1 MTKSHKLFN
10 KHIIFSHAIS
20 NFRIPQKMLRLSL
33 LLSLIFLFSCK
44 KEKQTTTDESVGFTQ
59 LDNKEIGVNFENKV
73 EDQENFNVLSF
84 RNYYNG
90 GGVAI
95 GDVNNDGL
103 KDIYFTAN
111 MTDNKLY
118 LNKGKEGSSSIQFE
132 DITNTAGVKGKK
144 SWCTGVTMADV
155 NADGFLDIYVCYSGG
170 VLKDNKE
177 NELFINNG
185 DVKSPKFTE
194 RAKEYG
200 LNDAGSTT
208 HASFFDYDLDGDLD
222 CYVLNDSYKSPEKI
236 MLDARGKFDKTA
248 EGGDRLYR
256 NDDGK
261 FVNVTENS
269 GIYSSNVGF
278 GLGISV
284 GDLNG
289 DFYPDIYISN
299 DFWER
304 DYLYMNQKNGTF
316 KEILPEKI
324 DYTSLASMGSDIA
337 DINNDGHLDIF
348 STDMLP
354 PDNYRLKAAMKFD
367 DYYLGELR
375 FRNSFHYQNV
385 QNCLQVNQGDG
396 TFQETAFFSGVA
408 ATDWSWGALIFDMN
422 LDGQKDLFVSNGV
435 YNDITDSDFVDFI
448 ADPNEIKKIIEEKG
462 KYDFRDFV
470 KYLPHNKR
478 KNYAFI
484 NQGNQNG
491 KVLHFENLASNL
503 NLDQE
508 GYSNGSAYGD
518 LDNDGDFDLVVNN
531 VNMPAFI
538 YQNNSVEEKK
548 NAFVKFKLEGSEK
561 NKFGIGSTVMI
572 YQKGKVQIAQSMSA
586 RGFESSVDSDIIFGL
601 ANNPV
606 IDSVRIVWTDL
617 KTQLIKN
624 VKGNIT
630 QTLNYKNATEL
641 YKPVIFQ
648 AQTTFKEISNQII
661 ADATHVEN
669 KYIDFDS
676 DRLMPHVLSTE
687 GPKLVKGDVNKDG
700 KEDFILLGAKEGT
713 DKLFLNTGA
722 KFVESK
728 QKFFATK
735 NLADHISGA
744 LFDSDKDGDL
754 DFLVGTGGNEYRD
767 GVNAF
772 TAIFYENNG
781 KGDFTRQDMKAPQIK
796 GQIGCIKPC
805 DYDKDG
811 DIDLF
816 AGGKAVP
823 GGYGLTPR
831 SFLFQNDGTGKFLDV
846 TNEFIGPLGMITD
859 AIWTDINGDALTDL
873 MVVGEWM
880 PVTVFVNENGDFGK
894 PLTIPNSEG
903 WWNTIKASDIDKDGD
918 MDFLLGNWGQN
929 IKLKASLEKPLNLYV
944 YDFDQNKR
952 PEIVMEWFTQEDK
965 IPYPF
970 ASKADLTAQMPSL
983 KKTSLKYQEFAK
995 KQVKDLFDNAMLDK
1009 ALKKRVTNFASSVLI
1024 NKKGDLV
1031 LEPLQDEAQMAPIF
1045 TFETGDFDNDGILD
1059 YFAGGNFFKLKPE
1072 MGRNEAFHGGYFKGI
1087 GKGKFNYISPQKS
1100 NINIRGEVR
1109 DATWIDKKLIVA
1121 RNNDSV
1127 LIFEK

>member
-1 MTKSHKLFN
+1 MS
-10 KHIIFSHAIS
+10 
-20 NFRIPQKMLRLSL
+20 RL
-33 LLSLIFLFSCK
+33 LLFSFLILLFSCK
-44 KEKQTTTDESVGFTQ
+44 KEISEPSDKSAAFTL
-59 LDNKEIGVNFENKV
+59 LDNKEIGVNFENTV
-73 EDQENFNVLSF
+73 TDQENFNVLTY

-111 MTDNKLY
+111 MSDNKLY
-118 LNKGKEGSSSIQFE
+118 LNKGKGSGSSLQFE

-185 DVKSPKFTE
+185 DVKSSKFTE

-200 LNDAGSTT
+200 LNDAGNTT

-236 MLDARGKFDKTA
+236 IFDAREKYDKDA

-261 FVNVTENS
+261 FVNVTEKS
-269 GIYSSNVGF
+269 GIFSSNVGF

-284 GDLNG
+284 GDVNG

-304 DYLYMNQKNGTF
+304 DYLYINQKSGNGSSPQF
-316 KEILPEKI
+316 KEVLPDKV

-348 STDMLP
+348 TTDMLP
-354 PDNYRLKAAMKFD
+354 PDNYRLKVATKFD

-375 FRNSFHYQNV
+375 FRNSFHHQLV

-448 ADPNEIKKIIEEKG
+448 ADPNEVKKIVEEKG

-470 KYLPHNKR
+470 KFLPHNKR

-484 NQGNQNG
+484 NQGNKNG
-491 KVLHFENLASNL
+491 KTLHFENLASSL

-508 GYSNGSAYGD
+508 SYSNGSAYGD

-548 NAFVKFKLEGSEK
+548 NAFVKFQLNGSEK
-561 NKFGIGSTVMI
+561 NKFGIGSTVMV
-572 YQKGKVQIAQSMSA
+572 YQKGNVQMAQSMAS
-586 RGFESSVDSDIIFGL
+586 RGFESSVDSDLIFGL
-601 ANNPV
+601 GKDKN

-624 VKGNIT
+624 VKSNVTIK
-630 QTLNYKNATEL
+630 LNYKNATAIF
-641 YKPVIFQ
+641 KPVIFKPKHV
-648 AQTTFKEISNQII
+648 FKEISNQVI
-661 ADATHVEN
+661 ADATHIEN

-687 GPKLVKGDVNKDG
+687 GPKMVKGDVNKDG
-700 KEDFILLGAKEGT
+700 KEDFILLGAKDGS
-713 DKLFLNTGA
+713 DKLFLNING
-722 KFVESK
+722 KFIESK
-728 QKFFATK
+728 QKEFVAK
-735 NLADHISGA
+735 NLSDHISGA
-744 LFDSDKDGDL
+744 LFDADGDRDL
-754 DFLVGTGGNEYRD
+754 DFLVGGGGNEYRD
-767 GVNAF
+767 GVAAF
-772 TAIFYENNG
+772 TAIYYENNG
-781 KGDFTRQDMKAPQIK
+781 KGEFSKQDSKAPVIK

-805 DYDKDG
+805 DFDNDG
-811 DIDLF
+811 DVDLF

-823 GGYGLTPR
+823 GGYGLSPR
-831 SFLFQNDGTGKFLDV
+831 SYMFQNEGNGVFKDI
-846 TNEFIGPLGMITD
+846 TNEFTGPIGMVTD
-859 AIWTDINGDALTDL
+859 AVWTDVNADKLLDL
-873 MVVGEWM
+873 IVVGEWM
-880 PVTVFVNENGDFGK
+880 SVTVFVNENGNFNK
-894 PLTIPNSEG
+894 PLVIPNSEG
-903 WWNTIKASDIDKDGD
+903 WWNTIKESDIDSDGD
-918 MDFLLGNWGQN
+918 MDFLLGNWGEN

-952 PEIVMEWFTQEDK
+952 PEVVIEWFTQEDK

-983 KKTSLKYQEFAK
+983 KKTGLKYKEFAE
-995 KQVKDLFDNAMLDK
+995 KQVKDLFDNALLEK
-1009 ALKKRVTNFASSVLI
+1009 AIKKRVTNFASSVLL
-1024 NKKGDLV
+1024 NQAGNLV
-1031 LEPLQDEAQMAPIF
+1031 LEPLQDEAQMSPIF
-1045 TFETGDFDNDGILD
+1045 AVETGDFDGDRILD
-1059 YFAGGNFFKLKPE
+1059 YFVGGNFYTLKPE
-1072 MGRNEAFHGGYFKGI
+1072 MGRYGGFHGGYFKGI
-1087 GKGKFNYISPQKS
+1087 GKGKFKYISPNESK
-1100 NINIRGEVR
+1100 IEVKGEAR
-1109 DATWIDKKLIVA
+1109 DALWLDKRLIVA

>member
-1 MTKSHKLFN
+1 MS
-10 KHIIFSHAIS
+10 
-20 NFRIPQKMLRLSL
+20 RLLQLSFLIL
-33 LLSLIFLFSCK
+33 LLFSCK
-44 KEKQTTTDESVGFTQ
+44 KETQNSVAESATFTQ
-59 LDNKEIGVNFENKV
+59 LDNKEIGVNFENTVK
-73 EDQENFNVLSF
+73 DQENFNVLTY

-111 MTDNKLY
+111 MSDNKLY
-118 LNKGKEGSSSIQFE
+118 LNKGKDGGSSIQFE
-132 DITNTAGVKGKK
+132 DITNQAGVQGKK

-155 NADGFLDIYVCYSGG
+155 NADGFLDIYVCYSGD
-170 VLKDNKE
+170 VEKDNKE

-185 DVKSPKFTE
+185 DTKNPKFTE
-194 RAKEYG
+194 KAKEFG
-200 LNDAGSTT
+200 LNDAGNTT
-208 HASFFDYDLDGDLD
+208 HAAFFDYDLDGDLD
-222 CYVLNDSYKSPEKI
+222 CYVLNDSYKSPERI
-236 MLDARGKFDKTA
+236 ALDSREKFDKDA
-248 EGGDRLYR
+248 AGGDRLYR

-261 FVNVTENS
+261 FVNVTEKS
-269 GIYSSNVGF
+269 GIFSSNIGF

-304 DYLYMNQKNGTF
+304 DYLYINQKNGNGSSPRF
-316 KEILPEKI
+316 KEVLTEKM

-337 DINNDGHLDIF
+337 DLNNDGRLDIF
-348 STDMLP
+348 STDMLA
-354 PDNYRLKAAMKFD
+354 PDNYRLKAATKFD
-367 DYYLGELR
+367 DYYLADFR
-375 FRNSFHYQNV
+375 FRNSYHYQMV

-396 TFQETAFFSGVA
+396 SFQESAFFSGVA

-448 ADPNEIKKIIEEKG
+448 GDPNEIKKIVEKKG

-470 KYLPHNKR
+470 EFLPHNKR

-484 NQGNQNG
+484 NQG
-491 KVLHFENLASNL
+491 KLKFENLASSL

-548 NAFVKFKLEGSEK
+548 NAFVKFQLKGSEK
-561 NKFGIGSTVMI
+561 NKFGIGSTIML
-572 YQKGKVQIAQSMSA
+572 YQKGNIQVAQSMSS

-601 ANNPV
+601 GNNPV

-630 QTLNYKNATEL
+630 QKLDYKNANTI
-641 YKPVIFQ
+641 YKPSI
-648 AQTTFKEISNQII
+648 AESKIRFKDISNQAIT
-661 ADATHVEN
+661 DATHVEN

-687 GPKLVKGDVNKDG
+687 GPKMVKGDVNKDG
-700 KEDFILLGAKEGT
+700 KEDFILLGAKESS
-713 DKLFLNTGA
+713 DKLFLNIGG
-722 KFVESK
+722 KFIESK
-728 QKFFATK
+728 QKSFVPK
-735 NLADHISGA
+735 NEADHISGA
-744 LFDSDKDGDL
+744 LFDADGDGDV
-754 DFLVGTGGNEYRD
+754 DFLVGSGGNEYRD
-767 GVNAF
+767 KITSF

-781 KGDFTRQDMKAPQIK
+781 KGEFTKQDSKAPLIK
-796 GQIGCIKPC
+796 GQIGCIKP
-805 DYDKDG
+805 YDFDNDG
-811 DIDLF
+811 DIDIF
-816 AGGKAVP
+816 AGGKAIP
-823 GGYGLTPR
+823 GGYGLSPR
-831 SFLFQNDGTGKFLDV
+831 SYMLQNEGNGIFTDI
-846 TNEFIGPLGMITD
+846 TNEFTGPIGMVTD
-859 AIWTDINGDALTDL
+859 AVWTDVNADKLPDL

-880 PVTVFVNENGDFGK
+880 PITVFVNENGNFGK

-903 WWNTIKASDIDKDGD
+903 WWNTIKASDIDMDGD
-918 MDFLLGNWGQN
+918 MDFLLGNWGGN
-929 IKLKASLEKPLNLYV
+929 IKLKASPEKPLNLYV
-944 YDFDQNKR
+944 YDFDENKR
-952 PEIVMEWFTQEDK
+952 PEVVMEWFTQEDK

-983 KKTSLKYQEFAK
+983 KKTGLKYQEFAK
-995 KQVKDLFDNAMLDK
+995 KQVKDLFDNALLEK
-1009 ALKKRVTNFASSVLI
+1009 AVKKRVTNFASSVLI

-1031 LEPLQDEAQMAPIF
+1031 LEPLQDEAQMSPIF
-1045 TFETGDFDNDGILD
+1045 AIETGDFDNDGILD
-1059 YFAGGNFFKLKPE
+1059 YFAGGNFYRLKPE
-1072 MGRNEAFHGGYFKGI
+1072 MGRHGAFHGGYFKGM
-1087 GKGKFNYISPQKS
+1087 GKGKFNYISPLKS
-1100 NINIRGEVR
+1100 NINIKGEVR
-1109 DATWIDKKLIVA
+1109 DAMWIDKKLIVA